1 MSFIGVAI
9 GATIGIGA
17 AGAAGVAIGGTALS
31 IGLGT
36 IAGAAAIGGVA
47 GLATTAATG
56 GIDLPEPP
64 KAPALPDFSST
75 TGAQFAARQN
85 AAGAGRQ
92 GTILTGKSGLLDEA
106 PVKKKTLLGQ

>member
-1 MSFIGVAI
+1 MAFIFVGF
-9 GATIGIGA
+9 AT
-17 AGAAGVAIGGTALS
+17 AGVVGA
-31 IGLGT
+31 
-36 IAGAAAIGGVA
+36 IAGGAVLAGGVYA
-47 GLATTAATG
+47 YKQGVF
-56 GIDLPEPP
+56 DPPELPQ
-64 KAPALPDFSST
+64 APALPDFSST